1 MNMSV
6 RNVLL
11 VCLFSSLVCLPLL
24 PAGAPERSLD
34 ALVQTLGSAV
44 SGNRARDYTMRLWQ
58 HDKWNTLPAWKS
70 TAREAQS
77 IMKERGL
84 DEAEIVET
92 PADGRMQ
99 YGTWTNPVG
108 WDVRQATL
116 EVTEPAGLPD
126 EYRLLCNYLDNPTSL
141 NMFSCPTPPGGLET
155 ELVLV
160 DSPDPATLGSANAR
174 GKIILTSSDPGRLKR
189 YLDRYGIRGILSDTI
204 ESNNRDLID
213 ANNWNNTWS
222 DQPGGW
228 LMNASDSKDTF
239 SFSISQKK
247 GNYLR
252 NLIRR
257 GKTVKVRAVIDSR
270 YYTDDTLP
278 YVTGCVRGSGSEGE
292 EVLIVGHMYEW
303 GANDNCTGASSI
315 LESVGTLRDLI
326 GAGLLPRPK
335 RSIRVWLG
343 FELYGSM
350 AFTMNNLDRL
360 RTKTIAAVCCDS
372 PAADYDLSTTAFTI
386 AMNFNAC
393 PSFTDAVWPEVAG
406 NYYRR
411 YSPHKLWAVTPF
423 KSGLDNFFG
432 EPLIGVPLN
441 AVTMDNGGHLHHNS
455 TDTIDKVDPRTLR
468 DLSTLNAVY
477 LYYMANLGYQDVPF
491 LAGRAFDKAVDVIV
505 EKKREFGSRLAAV
518 HDGVEVGK
526 ILAEGTKA
534 IEYYT
539 GLEQKMLASIQKIAS
554 ADRLPETRVLLS
566 RYVDDIGEFGKRAVL
581 QFQEEVEDKARVQ
594 SINIVQYDRNDG
606 AWEKEA
612 ALIIPR
618 RTKVGTLT
626 LDGIPVEEWKGVRSA
641 PSWWQA
647 DNWAA
652 ASYFWCDGIRNLK
665 EIREL
670 VELEA
675 GVPMQDFDLIAYYR
689 FLEKY
694 KMVEFVDGTIR

>member
-1 MNMSV
+1 MTV
-6 RNVLL
+6 KKILL
-11 VCLFSSLVCLPLL
+11 LCFLCSLVCLPLL
-24 PAGAPERSLD
+24 PVGAPVKDLD
-34 ALVQTLGSAV
+34 TLMQTVNSKI

-58 HDKWNTLPAWKS
+58 HDKWNTLPAWKR
-70 TAREAQS
+70 TAREALA
-77 IMKERGL
+77 IMKERGF
-84 DEAEIVET
+84 DESEAEIVDT
-92 PADGRMQ
+92 PADGTTQ

-108 WDVRQATL
+108 WDVKQATL

-126 EYRLLCNYLDNPTSL
+126 EYRLLCDYLDNPTSL

-160 DSPDPATLGSANAR
+160 DNPDPAALERADAR
-174 GKIILTSSDPGRLKR
+174 GKIVLTSADPGRLKP
-189 YLDRYGIRGILSDTI
+189 YLDRYGIPGVLSDTI
-204 ESNNRDLID
+204 ESDNRDLIN

-222 DQPGGW
+222 DVPGGW

-239 SFSISQKK
+239 SFSVSQKK

-270 YYTDDTLP
+270 YYTDDSLP
-278 YVTGCVRGSGSEGE
+278 YVTGRLRGSGSEGE

-303 GANDNCTGASSI
+303 GANDDSTGSSSI
-315 LESVGTLRDLI
+315 LESVGTLHELI
-326 GAGLLPRPK
+326 SSGILPRPK

-343 FELYGSM
+343 FEMYGSM
-350 AFTMNNLDRL
+350 AFTMHNLERL
-360 RTKTIAAVCCDS
+360 RTKTIASVCCDS

-386 AMNFNAC
+386 GMNFNAC

-406 NYYRR
+406 RYYRR
-411 YSPHKLWAVTPF
+411 YSPDKLWTTKPF
-423 KSGLDNFFG
+423 ISGLDNFFG
-432 EPLIGVPLN
+432 EPSIGVPLN

-468 DLSTLNAVY
+468 DLSILNAVY
-477 LYYMANLGYQDVPF
+477 LYYMANAGFEDVPF
-491 LAGRAFDKAVDVIV
+491 LAGLAFDKAVNVVV
-505 EKKREFGSRLAAV
+505 EKKRGFSSRLAAA
-518 HDGVEVGK
+518 HDGAEAGK

-539 GLEQKMLASIQKIAS
+539 GLEQKMLASIERIVS
-554 ADRLPETRVLLS
+554 ADKRPEARMLLS
-566 RYVDDIGEFGKRAVL
+566 RYVGDVGDFGKRIAL
-581 QFQEEVEDKARVQ
+581 QFQEEVKNTAKAQ
-594 SINIVQYDRNDG
+594 SINIVQYAGTDG
-606 AWEKEA
+606 AWAREA
-612 ALIIPR
+612 SLIVPK

-626 LDGIPVEEWKGVRSA
+626 LDGIPVEEWKEVRAA
-641 PSWWQA
+641 PTFWRE
-647 DNWAA
+647 DNWAV
-652 ASYFWCDGIRNLK
+652 ASYFWCDGTRNLK

-675 GVPMQDFDLIAYYR
+675 GVPMRNFDLIAYFK

-694 KMVEFVDGTIR
+694 KMVEFIK